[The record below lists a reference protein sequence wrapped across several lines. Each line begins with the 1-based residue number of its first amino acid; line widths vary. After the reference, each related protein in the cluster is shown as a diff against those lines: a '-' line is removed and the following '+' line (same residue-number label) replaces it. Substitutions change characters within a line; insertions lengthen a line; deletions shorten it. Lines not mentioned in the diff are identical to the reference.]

1 MKRRLGAIPP
11 GGPYSNEVTLTLG
24 TTTQDMAGKGRGRG
38 ANFTFDLQAIGF
50 SRGEAL
56 PETQAQPTP
65 LYPNSEYK
73 PASLLEGE
81 EQTYLLALK
90 QELRGNMKKLP
101 YYIGKE
107 IQQSNW
113 QLLPREMKAVK
124 KKRKAAGEKKAKA
137 AKPDSKVDVL
147 KKIEELEKKGDD
159 EKSDE
164 ENEEKKKGEDEEE
177 EEAEVEVDEEEI
189 EEENDYIASYFEDG
203 DEYGNSDD
211 NMDEA
216 TY

>member
-1 MKRRLGAIPP
+1 
-11 GGPYSNEVTLTLG
+11 
-24 TTTQDMAGKGRGRG
+24 MAGKGRGRG

-50 SRGEAL
+50 SRGDSL
-56 PETQAQPTP
+56 PETQAQPKP
-65 LYPNSEYK
+65 VYPNVEYK

-81 EQTYLLALK
+81 DQSYLMALK
-90 QELRGNMKKLP
+90 QELRGNMKNLP
-101 YYIGKE
+101 YYMGGEMQKTSIDKYSAKYVQE
-107 IQQSNW
+107 QEKKRTDVWTPDW

-124 KKRKAAGEKKAKA
+124 KKIKKAGEKKAKA
-137 AKPDSKVDVL
+137 AKPGSGEDVL

-164 ENEEKKKGEDEEE
+164 ENEEKKKGQDDEE
-177 EEAEVEVDEEEI
+177 EEAEVEVEEEEN

-203 DEYGNSDD
+203 DDFGNSDD

>member
-1 MKRRLGAIPP
+1 
-11 GGPYSNEVTLTLG
+11 
-24 TTTQDMAGKGRGRG
+24 MAGKGRGRG

-107 IQQSNW
+107 IQQSSIDRYSVKYLQEAEKKRIEDWTPDW